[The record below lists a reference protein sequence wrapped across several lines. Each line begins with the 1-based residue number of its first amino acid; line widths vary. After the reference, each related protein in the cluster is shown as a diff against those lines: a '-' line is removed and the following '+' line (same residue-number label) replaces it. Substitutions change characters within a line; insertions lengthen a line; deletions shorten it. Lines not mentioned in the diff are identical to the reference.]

1 MLTGFTDC
9 MREVKRIMRFETLYP
24 RASGACFH
32 ALWRF
37 AWRVAELSI
46 NFLKLQLTERH
57 PLVIMFNSIQ
67 AIAWQEAE
75 INRET

>member
-1 MLTGFTDC
+1 

-24 RASGACFH
+24 RTSAHASH

-57 PLVIMFNSIQ
+57 PLVIMFNSLQ

>member
-1 MLTGFTDC
+1 

-24 RASGACFH
+24 RTSAHASHALWRFAH

-57 PLVIMFNSIQ
+57 PLVIMFNSLQ